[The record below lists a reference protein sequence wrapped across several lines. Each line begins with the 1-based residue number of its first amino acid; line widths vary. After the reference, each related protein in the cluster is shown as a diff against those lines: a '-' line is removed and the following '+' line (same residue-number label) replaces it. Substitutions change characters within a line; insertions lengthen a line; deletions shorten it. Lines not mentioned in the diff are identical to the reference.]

1 MKLAP
6 IEERLKM
13 DKIVLTQ
20 RELWQAQAPS
30 WNFELDVEQLLDKAL
45 ELGYVT
51 KVGDDLYEINN
62 DYRGKND
69 RVAT

>member
-6 IEERLKM
+6 IEERLAM

-30 WNFELDVEQLLDKAL
+30 WNFELDIDQLLDKAL
-45 ELGYVT
+45 ELGFVT
-51 KVGDDLYEINN
+51 KVDDDLYEINN
-62 DYRGKND
+62 DYKGKS
-69 RVAT
+69 ASQSQ